1 LSKENNLSI
10 DFKALPEHTFKV
22 TNQLGV
28 AFFFFES
35 FPYACIP
42 IFVWLHQHQYISS
55 GLKFEVQPLD
65 GKGCDQKLL
74 HELGMTY

>member
-1 LSKENNLSI
+1 MCNAENC
-10 DFKALPEHTFKV
+10 DR
-22 TNQLGV
+22 
-28 AFFFFES
+28 
-35 FPYACIP
+35 YM
-42 IFVWLHQHQYISS
+42 YIYI